1 MKTIGLL
8 GGLSW
13 HSSLEYYRIINQEVQ
28 ARLGGAHSARCLLVS
43 LDYAEVDALE
53 RQDRWDDTAAI
64 VIAAAQ
70 SLERGGADF
79 VVICSNTTH
88 KLADHVQAAI
98 GIPILHIADAT
109 GRAIRDRGLERVGLL
124 GTRFTMEEDFVRGRL
139 ARDHGLEVIIPPEPD
154 RALVHSVIYD
164 ELCAGVFRETRAAA
178 ISPSCA
184 GWSRQGRRASSWAAP
199 RLVCWF
205 PRTSAPRQHSTRP
218 GCTRWPRWRPRWRNR
233 LRPGLIRG

>member
-79 VVICSNTTH
+79 VVICTNTTH
-88 KLADHVQAAI
+88 KLADRVQAAI

-109 GRAIRDRGLERVGLL
+109 GRAIRDSGLERVGLL

-139 ARDHGLEVIIPPEPD
+139 ARDHGLDVIIPPEPD
-154 RALVHSVIYD
+154 RALVHNVIYD
-164 ELCAGVFRETRAAA
+164 ELCAGVFREDARRRYLD
-178 ISPSCA
+178 IMRGLVGA
-184 GWSRQGRRASSWAAP
+184 GAQGII
-199 RLVCWF
+199 L
-205 PRTSAPRQHSTRP
+205 
-218 GCTRWPRWRPRWRNR
+218 GCTEIGLLVPPDDCPAPAFDTAR
-233 LRPGLIRG
+233 LHALAAVDAALAD

>member
-13 HSSLEYYRIINQEVQ
+13 HSSLEYYRIINQAVQ
-28 ARLGGAHSARCLLVS
+28 DRLGGAHSARCLLYS

-79 VVICSNTTH
+79 LVICTNTTH
-88 KLADHVQAAI
+88 KLADRVQAGI

-109 GRAIRDRGLERVGLL
+109 ARAVRECGIERVGLL

-139 ARDHGLEVIIPPEPD
+139 ARSTGLDVMIPPEPQ
-154 RALVHSVIYD
+154 RELVNRVIYD
-164 ELCAGVFRETRAAA
+164 ELCAGVFRDEARRQFLD
-178 ISPSCA
+178 IMRGLVEA
-184 GWSRQGRRASSWAAP
+184 GAEGII
-199 RLVCWF
+199 L
-205 PRTSAPRQHSTRP
+205 
-218 GCTRWPRWRPRWRNR
+218 GCTEI
-233 LRPGLIRG
+233 GLLVPPDACPAPAFDTARVHALAAVDFALAE